1 VSVSLQNQQAAL
13 DYAPL
18 LHWDNDALAFVANK
32 VAQALQ
38 QWREAW
44 VLAAQA
50 TLGSPLASAF
60 VLTPATRT
68 GRAFRL
74 HAEASSAAAWLV
86 GETLAVDGAMLDAAQ
101 LVGHP
106 IYGSNARTEPDSIA
120 AVLCREALAHLASA
134 LRSALAL
141 DADSSAGFTLG
152 ASDPLPHAAFR
163 EWAGGVRVTMP
174 GFDGLALFL
183 SGPAV
188 ARLHPPKRALAPQ
201 ADKAALTPPTAAAAS
216 AQVVLKAQLRP
227 VALTLGQIKS
237 LQLGDIV
244 LIPHPLDLPLQ
255 VMTDTGTHLC
265 EAYLGQEAAHRSL
278 ELLPAQAHS
287 ATT

>member
-1 VSVSLQNQQAAL
+1 MSVQNQQAAL

-18 LHWDNDALAFVANK
+18 LHWNNDALAFVADK

-44 VLAAQA
+44 APAAQA
-50 TLGSPLASAF
+50 RSIGPVASAF

-74 HAEASSAAAWLV
+74 HADASPAAAWLV
-86 GETLAVDGAMLDAAQ
+86 AETLALDGAMPDAAQ
-101 LVGHP
+101 LVGQP

-120 AVLCREALAHLASA
+120 AGLCREALAHFAST

-141 DADSSAGFTLG
+141 DADSSASFTLE
-152 ASDPLPHAAFR
+152 ASEALPHVAFR
-163 EWAGGVRVTMP
+163 EWAGSVRVPLP

-188 ARLHPPKRALAPQ
+188 ARLDPPKRVVAPQ
-201 ADKAALTPPTAAAAS
+201 PDKAALTPLTAAATS
-216 AQVVLKAQLRP
+216 AQVALKAQLRP

-244 LIPHPLDLPLQ
+244 LIPHALDLPLQ
-255 VMTDTGTHLC
+255 VVTDTGTHLC
-265 EAYLGQEAAHRSL
+265 DAYLGQAAAHRSL
-278 ELLPAQAHS
+278 ELLPAQTHS

>member
-1 VSVSLQNQQAAL
+1 
-13 DYAPL
+13 
-18 LHWDNDALAFVANK
+18 
-32 VAQALQ
+32 
-38 QWREAW
+38 
-44 VLAAQA
+44 
-50 TLGSPLASAF
+50 
-60 VLTPATRT
+60 
-68 GRAFRL
+68 
-74 HAEASSAAAWLV
+74 
-86 GETLAVDGAMLDAAQ
+86 
-101 LVGHP
+101 
-106 IYGSNARTEPDSIA
+106 
-120 AVLCREALAHLASA
+120 
-134 LRSALAL
+134 
-141 DADSSAGFTLG
+141 
-152 ASDPLPHAAFR
+152 
-163 EWAGGVRVTMP
+163 MP